1 MIGNMEVYVDSP
13 ERQNYQLEDFASY
26 IEKKMPEFCSIEREA
41 YQRKQAR
48 KPPSFLA
55 KKE

>member
-26 IEKKMPEFCSIEREA
+26 IEKEIPDYCSIEREA
-41 YQRKQAR
+41 YQRKQAG